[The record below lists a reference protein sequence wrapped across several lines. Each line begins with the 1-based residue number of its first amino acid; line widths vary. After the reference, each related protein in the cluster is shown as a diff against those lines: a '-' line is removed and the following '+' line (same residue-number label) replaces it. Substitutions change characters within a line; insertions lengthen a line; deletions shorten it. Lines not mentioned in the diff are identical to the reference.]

1 MMPNVFMFTLGER
14 RIAGPVHGSG
24 GLISASAD
32 AATERMSR
40 MIRQAKAGRPTGAY
54 EPRQGHVICHVHGHE
69 TEVDLAQVDSFEV
82 I

>member
-1 MMPNVFMFTLGER
+1 MMPNVFTFSLGER
-14 RIAGPVHGSG
+14 RVSGPVHGSG

-40 MIRQAKAGRPTGAY
+40 MIRQARAGRPTGAY
-54 EPRQGHVICHVHGHE
+54 EPRQGHAICHVHGFE
-69 TEVDLAQVDSFEV
+69 TEVDLREVTSFEV